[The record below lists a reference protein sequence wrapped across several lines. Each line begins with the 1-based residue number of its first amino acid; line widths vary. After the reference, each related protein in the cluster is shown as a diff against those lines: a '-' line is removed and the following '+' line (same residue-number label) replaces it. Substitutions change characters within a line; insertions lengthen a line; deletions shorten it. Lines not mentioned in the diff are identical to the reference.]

1 MVVGEGK
8 GRRARGAR
16 DARKNAT
23 RSREPVTSLFS
34 ISLHAR
40 LHLHSSSVS
49 SFIGFLRHP
58 VRIAYHSMP
67 LSFTASPARISLN
80 NTHTQLT
87 ALGGGRSRPL
97 HDWPPSCTP

>member
-1 MVVGEGK
+1 VGEGK

-16 DARKNAT
+16 ATRKNAT

-49 SFIGFLRHP
+49 SFIGCLGHAA
-58 VRIAYHSMP
+58 RIEYHSMP
-67 LSFTASPARISLN
+67 LIFTASPARISLK
-80 NTHTQLT
+80 NTHTT
-87 ALGGGRSRPL
+87 YRAWRRPIAF
-97 HDWPPSCTP
+97 SA